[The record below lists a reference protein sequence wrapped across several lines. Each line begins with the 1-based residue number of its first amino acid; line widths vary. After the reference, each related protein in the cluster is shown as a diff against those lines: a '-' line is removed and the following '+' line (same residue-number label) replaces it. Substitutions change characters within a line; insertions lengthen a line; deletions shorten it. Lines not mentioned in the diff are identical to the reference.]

1 MLSVRAETKRQNQM
15 YAEPVDTIDINR
27 ITPKDIQEWF
37 PEIQH
42 RVACAVLWKLK
53 SRSNGRH
60 ATISREEVQLLLEQ

>member
-1 MLSVRAETKRQNQM
+1 M

-37 PEIQH
+37 PDLEH
-42 RVACAVLWKLK
+42 RIACRVLWDLK

-60 ATISREEVQLLLEQ
+60 STISRVEV